1 MRESKV
7 IFMPWLVFQVHYL
20 FIFGDPWLLLSKC
33 FIYSKGKHQWREH
46 HRWLEPSYSW
56 FLFLF
61 MITIFDIDFNHN
73 SALK

>member
-7 IFMPWLVFQVHYL
+7 IFMPWLVFHVHYL

-46 HRWLEPSYSW
+46 H
-56 FLFLF
+56 
-61 MITIFDIDFNHN
+61 
-73 SALK
+73 